1 MVNVRKMMK
10 PLAWAGVGLLV
21 VLAVYVMVVVILA
34 GREAAMVK
42 DRFEETLAWTAFDYG
57 SSADGTT
64 PLYALA
70 LWPRDRRPLR
80 LLVLMHG
87 YSETAADYFSA
98 ATHWARQGRMVIV
111 PDMRGRVSALRYPL
125 ELLGRR
131 RPLGLR
137 VRPPG
142 WRSMLARMVAPVAE
156 GRFVSGGRPDSGG
169 LEVHD
174 IRDAVIEARRR
185 LGDRLEAGADI
196 LGYSGG
202 GTSALLAA
210 IRFPGLFE
218 RVVAFFPIVDFA
230 AQEAHLRRLGRGPL
244 AQLHDWLG
252 RPEEQP
258 GRFAARRLLEALDN
272 LRGTPTLI
280 LGDSAD
286 EICPVTQLRELEQR
300 ATAVPSVE
308 VRISKPGDPV
318 RWHHGTP
325 DEDTPLDVA
334 RLRRREDATP
344 PRQEPQRWVV
354 PGYLVT
360 PELEVW
366 LGDGQQGLARCEL
379 RRDGDAVVVRL
390 DAIDVPAGL
399 KGRVRVR
406 DAGGQWHERGD
417 VPVRGEELV
426 IAAP

>member
-1 MVNVRKMMK
+1 MK
-10 PLAWAGVGLLV
+10 PLAWAAAGLLV
-21 VLAVYVMVVVILA
+21 LLALYVLLVVILA

-42 DRFEETLAWTAFDYG
+42 DRFEEALSWTAFDYE
-57 SSADGTT
+57 STADGAG
-64 PLYALA
+64 PLHALA
-70 LWPRDRRPLR
+70 VWPADRRSLR

-87 YSETAADYFSA
+87 YSESAADYFSA
-98 ATHWARQGRMVIV
+98 ATHWARQGRMVIL

-142 WRSMLARMVAPVAE
+142 WRSMLARMVAPAAE
-156 GRFVSGGRPDSGG
+156 GRFVSAGRPDSGG

-174 IRDAVIEARRR
+174 IRDAVLEARRR
-185 LGDRLEAGADI
+185 LGDRLESGTDI
-196 LGYSGG
+196 IGYSGG

-252 RPEEQP
+252 RPGEQP
-258 GRFAARRLLEALDN
+258 GRFAARRLLEALGN
-272 LRGTPTLI
+272 LGGTPTLV
-280 LGDSAD
+280 LGDREDAL
-286 EICPVTQLRELEQR
+286 CPVAQLRELEQR
-300 ATAVPSVE
+300 AAAVPAVE
-308 VRISKPGDPV
+308 VRISAPGDPV

-325 DEDTPLDVA
+325 DEDTPLAVDLPV
-334 RLRRREDATP
+334 REPEALP
-344 PRQEPQRWVV
+344 PRSEPRRWVV

-379 RRDGDAVVVRL
+379 RRDGKAVIVRL
-390 DAIDVPAGL
+390 EPIDVPVGL
-399 KGRVRVR
+399 KARVRAR
-406 DAGGQWHERGD
+406 DAAGRWQERNDLAVGGAD
-417 VPVRGEELV
+417 VVFGAR
-426 IAAP
+426 